1 MKIQVLGT
9 GCAKCKKLMAATAQ
23 AVQELG
29 LEAEVEKVEE
39 AREIAKFRVLA
50 TPALALDGQVK
61 AAGKSLTVEQIKAL
75 LLAAGA

>member
-9 GCAKCKKLMAATAQ
+9 GCAKCKKLMEATVQ

-29 LEAEVEKVEE
+29 LEEEVEKVEE
-39 AREIAKFRVLA
+39 VREIAKFRVLA

-61 AAGKSLTVEQIKAL
+61 LAGKVPSVEQLKAL
-75 LLAAGA
+75 LQAAGA

>member
-9 GCAKCKKLMAATAQ
+9 GCTKCKKLMEATAQ

-29 LEAEVEKVEE
+29 LQAEVEKVEDV
-39 AREIAKFRVLA
+39 REIAKFRVLA

-61 AAGKSLTVEQIKAL
+61 AAGKSLNVAQIKAL
-75 LLAAGA
+75 LQAAGA